1 MGVPPIPPKV
11 RRKSSTVLEPVG
23 RQATEFEIGRAE
35 ATTNQEVT
43 IEEVRVENN
52 AGETLVA
59 YRKTITLTS
68 DTVGSEASTIKEYNL
83 VGGTLTEIV

>member
-1 MGVPPIPPKV
+1 MGAPPVPPKV

-23 RQATEFEIGRAE
+23 SQATEFEIGRAE

-52 AGETLVA
+52 AGEVLIA

-68 DTVGSEASTIKEYNL
+68 DTVGNEASTIKEYNL